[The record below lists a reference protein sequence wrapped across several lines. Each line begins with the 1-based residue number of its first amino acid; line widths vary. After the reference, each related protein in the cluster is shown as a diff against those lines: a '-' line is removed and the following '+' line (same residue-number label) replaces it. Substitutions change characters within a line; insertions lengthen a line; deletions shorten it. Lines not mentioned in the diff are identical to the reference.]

1 MYLALHKKIPGF
13 FIIILGILLFGMLTP
28 PVAFAQSG
36 GLTLEITGD
45 GVANPVTLNIAELE
59 DMEQYEHVYSTIN
72 TYPTKKWYT
81 ARGVKLKEL
90 LNLANIKKEEAQ
102 LIRFVSSD
110 GYEVTL
116 TAKELL
122 EDRRYYFPGLKENHP
137 HDGCIPGSAE
147 DKEEVEPII
156 ALYSVEGSNEP
167 AHMTDR
173 DVPHLIIGQR
183 AVTEQA
189 CTLFLK
195 HVSKIEVLTT
205 APEKWD
211 APRAKIP
218 DGTVVPKGTM
228 LELFNKLGDADKI
241 HYTIDGSTPTVDS
254 PMINWVAKRW
264 HSLRPEDLGII
275 NSPFEINKDVVIKA
289 KTIGPGKEDSD
300 VVTFTFTVDH
310 TGEVPDPTKV
320 PGGPSSGIVLDRDRL
335 DLEVGGAFRLEATV
349 VPYNATNVQVTWSS
363 DNTGAAAVDSN
374 GLVTVVGEGT
384 AIITAT
390 TVDGNHKAYCM
401 VNGPGLD
408 EIQVIDPE
416 VIGSIEGEGQKVLNE
431 PEVGQQYLTEEKEQ
445 AVIPGTTDKDDEES
459 ETPGT
464 LSGGGI
470 SGDEPLP
477 AIGELRHLAK
487 KEDIKDYMPDVI
499 DNNASPESSDNQ
511 LGQGSGVSDGQH
523 GRVFEMFFGTGPIP
537 LLVEQDKLHVHMLI
551 TFLILFISGAG
562 RRYLKYAKEYEAK
575 WLKLF

>member
-1 MYLALHKKIPGF
+1 MYLALHKKFPGF
-13 FIIILGILLFGMLTP
+13 FIIALGALLLGMLIP
-28 PVAFAQSG
+28 PVAFAQSE

-45 GVANPVTLNIAELE
+45 GVANPVILNMVELE
-59 DMEQYEHVYSTIN
+59 DMEQYQHVYSTIN

-81 ARGVKLKEL
+81 ARGVKLREL
-90 LNLANIKKEEAQ
+90 LDLADIKKEEAQ
-102 LIRFVSSD
+102 LIKFVSND

-116 TAKELL
+116 MAKELL

-137 HDGCIPGSAE
+137 HDGCIPGSVE
-147 DKEEVEPII
+147 GKVEVEPII
-156 ALYSVEGSNEP
+156 ALRSVEGSNEP

-310 TGEVPDPTKV
+310 TGEVPDPTRV
-320 PGGPSSGIVLDRDRL
+320 SGGPSSGIVLDRDRL

-363 DNTGAAAVDSN
+363 DNTGAATVDSN

-401 VNGPGLD
+401 VNGPGWD

-416 VIGSIEGEGQKVLNE
+416 VIGSTEGERQKVLNE
-431 PEVGQQYLTEEKEQ
+431 PEVGQQHPTEEKEQ
-445 AVIPGTTDKDDEES
+445 AVIPGTADKDDEES
-459 ETPGT
+459 EKPGV
-464 LSGGGI
+464 LPEGGAF
-470 SGDEPLP
+470 GDEPLS
-477 AIGELRHLAK
+477 AMGKLRHLAK
-487 KEDIKDYMPDVI
+487 KEDIKDYMSDVV
-499 DNNASPESSDNQ
+499 DNNTNPELPGNR
-511 LGQGSGVSDGQH
+511 LGQGSGVSDGQP
-523 GRVFEMFFGTGPIP
+523 GRVFEMSFGTGPIP

-551 TFLILFISGAG
+551 IFLMLFISGAG
-562 RRYLKYAKEYEAK
+562 RRYLKYAKEHDIK